1 MCCWMENFDV
11 NIISKSL
18 RNKLGLRKPQLAS
31 CVVCMAAQWKVQP
44 MGLIQ
49 NLKIDLVGCVYK
61 ISITILKMENG
72 VEAYSMLLGRPW
84 LKQAKAH
91 HN

>member
-1 MCCWMENFDV
+1 MENFDV

-49 NLKIDLVGCVYK
+49 NLKIDLVGYVYK

-72 VEAYSMLLGRPW
+72 VEAYSMLLGRP
-84 LKQAKAH
+84 
-91 HN
+91 